1 MNISIF
7 GLGYVGCIVSGCLAN
22 HGHNII
28 GVDINEEKVNK
39 INCGQC
45 PTEEDGLPS
54 KIADAAK
61 SVSLRATTNGSQA
74 VLESEVSF
82 ISVGTPLDGDT
93 RISMSNLYSVMDSI
107 SNGMEEKDEHTIV
120 IRSTV
125 LPGTTRNIRNYLY
138 ENIDGDSEVD
148 FVVNPE
154 FLREGSA
161 IDDFYHPPYII
172 LGSHTTAASERIKS
186 IYREVGIKADVY
198 EVDVRE
204 AEMLK
209 IVNNSFHAL
218 KISFANEIGSIAS
231 QYDIDGKVLMDLVCE
246 DGKLN
251 ISDAYL
257 EPGMAFG
264 GSCLPKDTQSLDGL
278 AEKKNIDSPI
288 INNILESN
296 TNHLDRIA
304 EEVKTTGG
312 ESVGIVGL
320 SFKSG
325 TNDMRNSPSLR
336 LIERLSDY
344 QVNIYAKN
352 ADIKQ
357 TVGANR
363 EYIDHVLNEYEPKI
377 FDNPDEFL
385 AESHT
390 ILFTNGDD
398 YSELRENIKS
408 HTVVDPVG
416 FLSADTISGEYRTVS
431 W

>member
-7 GLGYVGCIVSGCLAN
+7 GLGYVGCIVSGCLAD
-22 HGHNII
+22 HGHNVI
-28 GVDINEEKVNK
+28 GIDINEEKVNK
-39 INCGQC
+39 INRGQC
-45 PTEEDGLPS
+45 PVEEDGLPS

-61 SVSLRATTNGSQA
+61 SGNLRATTNGSQA

-82 ISVGTPLDGDT
+82 VSVGTPLDGDT

-125 LPGTTRNIRNYLY
+125 LPGTTENIRNYLY
-138 ENIDGDSEVD
+138 ENIDGESKVD

-172 LGSHTTAASERIKS
+172 LGSYATAASERIKS
-186 IYREVGIKADVY
+186 IYREVGIKVDVH

-246 DGKLN
+246 DEKLN

-278 AEKKNIDSPI
+278 AEKKNIDGPI

-296 TNHLDRIA
+296 TDHLDRIA
-304 EEVKTTGG
+304 EEVKTTAG
-312 ESVGIVGL
+312 ESVGIIGL
-320 SFKSG
+320 SFKGG

-336 LIERLSDY
+336 LIERLSDNRI
-344 QVNIYAKN
+344 NIYAKN
-352 ADIKQ
+352 ADIRQ

-377 FDNPDEFL
+377 FDDPDKFL

-390 ILFTNGDD
+390 ILFTNNDD
-398 YSELRENIKS
+398 YSELSRNLKS
-408 HTVVDPVG
+408 HTVIDPVG
-416 FLSADTISGEYRTVS
+416 ILSADAVPGEYRTVS

>member
-7 GLGYVGCIVSGCLAN
+7 GLGYVGCIVSGCLAD
-22 HGHNII
+22 HGHNVI
-28 GVDINEEKVNK
+28 GIDINEEKVNK
-39 INCGQC
+39 INRGQC
-45 PTEEDGLPS
+45 PVEEDGLPS

-61 SVSLRATTNGSQA
+61 SGNLRATTNGSQA

-82 ISVGTPLDGDT
+82 VSVGTPLDGDT

-107 SNGMEEKDEHTIV
+107 SNGMEEKDKHTIV

-125 LPGTTRNIRNYLY
+125 LPGTTENIRNYLY
-138 ENIDGDSEVD
+138 ENIDEESKVD

-172 LGSHTTAASERIKS
+172 LGSHTTAASERIER
-186 IYREVGIKADVY
+186 IYREVGIKADVH

-246 DGKLN
+246 DEKLN

-278 AEKKNIDSPI
+278 AEKKNIDGPI

-304 EEVKTTGG
+304 EEVKTTAD

-320 SFKSG
+320 SFKGG

-357 TVGANR
+357 AVGANR
-363 EYIDHVLNEYEPKI
+363 EYIDYILNEYEPKI
-377 FDNPDEFL
+377 FDDPDEFL

-390 ILFTNGDD
+390 ILFTNDDD
-398 YSELRENIKS
+398 YSELSRNLKS

-416 FLSADTISGEYRTVS
+416 ILSADAILGEYRTVS